1 MKIIFAG
8 TPDFS
13 VTALEALVNSNHK
26 ICAVYTQPDRPA
38 GRGRK
43 LTPSPVK
50 KYALEHGIEVLQP
63 ETLKDD
69 GAQQKLHSF
78 DADIMVVVAYGLIL
92 PQTVLDIPHR
102 GCLNIH
108 ASILPRWRGAAPI
121 QRAIQAGDKI
131 SGVTIMQMDAGLDTG
146 DIIRIDECEITAED
160 TGGSLHDKLAL
171 IGGKSILEALEQVT
185 QADFSTQPQDN
196 SLACYASKMSKKEAL
211 IDWSQSSQP
220 IVNTI
225 RAFNPWPVAHTL
237 LNGDTMR
244 VWSGVVSQPT
254 SSSASTPSTP
264 TPSTQAGEVISCDK
278 NGLLVACG
286 NDGGSDGG
294 VICITRIQLPG
305 GKQTDI
311 SAFVNAHSID
321 TGTILG

>member
-13 VTALEALVNSNHK
+13 VAALKTLINSKHE

-50 KYALEHGIEVLQP
+50 KYALEHNIEVLQP
-63 ETLKDD
+63 ESLKDQEVQD
-69 GAQQKLHSF
+69 KLRSF
-78 DADIMVVVAYGLIL
+78 EADIMVVVAYGLIL
-92 PQTVLDIPHR
+92 PQAVLDIPR
-102 GCLNIH
+102 LGCLNIH

-121 QRAIQAGDKI
+121 QRAIEAGDKK

-146 DIIRIDECEITAED
+146 AMIRIDECDINADD
-160 TGGSLHDKLAL
+160 TGGSLHDKLAE
-171 IGGKSILEALEQVT
+171 IGGESIIKALDQIIEPGFVPK
-185 QADFSTQPQDN
+185 PQN
-196 SLACYASKMSKKEAL
+196 SSLATYASKLNKKDAQ
-211 IDWSQSSQP
+211 INWSQDAQK
-220 IVNTI
+220 IVDTI
-225 RAFNPWPVAHTL
+225 RAFNPWPVAHTS

-244 VWSGVVSQPT
+244 IWN
-254 SSSASTPSTP
+254 ASTSETTSNAKP
-264 TPSTQAGEVISCDK
+264 GEVISCNK
-278 NGLLVACG
+278 NGLVV
-286 NDGGSDGG
+286 GSSSSS
-294 VICITRIQLPG
+294 VCVTRIQLPG

-321 TGTILG
+321 PGTILG